1 VTSTE
6 TERPA
11 GRPARG
17 AWPRGSRAF
26 AALCVLGAALSFA
39 SPWLLDLF
47 LSSGALSG
55 AGGEGGR
62 QRLAAAVSEPYTE
75 LWRDLAT
82 AARRAAEGLPEPEE
96 GDEFRRRAFRH
107 LIRLSEEA
115 PVRED
120 APNLILIDPDG
131 EAVAWSGEGLLAEPD
146 PGTVAPRG
154 FDFLAAFGSVTWL
167 AVEPLEEGPRPWR
180 LVAGRS
186 FATDRWPFRPPLGL
200 QARPAFREVRW
211 ALVWPETPVVPEA
224 LVVRAD
230 GGEDG
235 PGAPVP
241 TLVVLPAP
249 DRATIPFW
257 HRPSARLGWGFL
269 AALLLV
275 AAAMWVL
282 RVAFPRRMVPARS
295 RDASPAV
302 LLAGL
307 AGGAGA
313 FCAVLMAGG
322 RPIAAL
328 VLGGGLALAAVTA
341 VYAPGVSRRSV
352 AAGLAAAGSL
362 VVTAGAWALLEGTGG
377 VEPGPAS
384 APDLASRI
392 WPGAD
397 AVALRLGLAAAAFAL
412 FLGVRNRKRSGARP
426 ASDLWAWSGLLALLA
441 AGAAHDLTPLALALL
456 AGGAAA
462 WSVWI
467 GERDLFHPMPA
478 VVLALAAALVG
489 SVGWETAARLEMK
502 RELGRSYLDWMAPPE
517 ADEMAA
523 VEEGLQRYFAGLD
536 LAERVPRS
544 PEGLAR
550 DDLAFFLWRQSPL
563 ARANALSALAVEPL
577 EGAGSAFGF
586 GAPVAPGVEPEWG
599 DVQWIRP
606 APPVWEDEVVSG
618 EAVLRFE
625 GRDWGLARYWLLPRP
640 GFGLVQPAV
649 VEPLELDLLRGRPA
663 VDRVRGLPEPAVYAL
678 YDPSGRAFFSPWTET
693 PPLPTALV
701 DGSRGAHRVETPSG
715 PAWAWA
721 RRARDGIEVI
731 FLPMRAPGEAL
742 ERVGTHA
749 LGTVV
754 ALGVVVGVLLLLA
767 LPRPAFQDLLRR
779 TLRSYSKRLIIVFT
793 CLLLVPLLLLN
804 LVILSDAEERLN
816 RTQRAAGE
824 AAMVSAQRLLGD
836 WVGTFDP
843 GFSFATVIDDA
854 LLKWVSR
861 LVHHEVNLYW
871 GSSIWA
877 SSKPELFAAD
887 LLPERIPGEA
897 FSRLTLQRYDL
908 ASRTNVAPGIE
919 YLELYAPFRI
929 SGGPLEQERLFLSLP
944 LLAQQEEVA
953 RELASLRRRVILSSA
968 ALFGLLIAVGV
979 SLARRFSQ
987 PLEELVEGTRRIAAG
1002 APSLD
1007 LPGSAPSELELAAL
1021 VEAIDE
1027 MAGRIAESRER
1038 LVREKEVVD
1047 RMVESITS
1055 GVVSLDREN
1064 RVVMCNRVAEE
1075 LLGVTVGERL
1085 DEALARSER
1094 LAPVAEE
1101 LARIESGVES
1111 GIRSGDGASVEG
1123 DARFHKATVHLAAA
1137 DGGEDRDW
1145 TLVRVPVPGRGEPT
1159 ALLVVEDATE
1169 VLRGHR
1175 LQAWAEM
1182 ARIIAHEIKNP
1193 LTPLRLSTEHLREV
1207 FRGLPAGER
1216 GRGEAFEE
1224 VFERC
1229 TANILSQ
1236 VDELRSIA
1244 TEFSAF
1250 SSIPTIE
1257 PVPGDLAAAMGELVA
1272 AYGDARTRGVE
1283 VSFERS
1289 NGPEGQASGAG
1300 AAVLAR
1306 FDPRLLG
1313 RAVRN
1318 LIENAVR
1325 ATAGG
1330 GRVVVRVA
1338 AEGDTAA
1345 VSVLDSGPGVAPEL
1359 LARIFDPYFSTH
1371 DTGTGLGLPIAR
1383 RIAEEHGG
1391 SIAARNRPD
1400 GGLEVTV
1407 RIPS

>member
-1 VTSTE
+1 MTE
-6 TERPA
+6 ERPQRRRRE
-11 GRPARG
+11 GPSRPRRRWA
-17 AWPRGSRAF
+17 RAF

-39 SPWLLDLF
+39 APWTLDL
-47 LSSGALSG
+47 LLGWRAA
-55 AGGEGGR
+55 AGGPES
-62 QRLAAAVSEPYTE
+62 LAAAASKDYEEVWRE
-75 LWRDLAT
+75 LAE
-82 AARRAAEGLPEPEE
+82 AAREAAEGLPPPAE
-96 GDEFRRRAFRH
+96 GDEFRRLAFRH
-107 LIRLSEEA
+107 LIRLAEEA
-115 PVRED
+115 PRREH
-120 APNLILIDPDG
+120 APNLLLIDSDG

-146 PGTVAPRG
+146 PGTIAPRG
-154 FDFLAAFGSVTWL
+154 FGFLPAFGSVTWL
-167 AVEPLEEGPRPWR
+167 AIEPLEEGPRPWR

-186 FATDRWPFRPPLGL
+186 FATDRWPFPPPLAL
-200 QARPAFREVRW
+200 AARRPFRDVHW
-211 ALVWPETPVVPEA
+211 SLAWPETPVAEHALQVTASGGAVEGQRVPR
-224 LVVRAD
+224 LVVAPAAD
-230 GGEDG
+230 T
-235 PGAPVP
+235 A
-241 TLVVLPAP
+241 LPP
-249 DRATIPFW
+249 PWRRT
-257 HRPSARLGWGFL
+257 SARVGWGFL
-269 AALLLV
+269 AALFLAAGASWALRLAFPVRLV
-275 AAAMWVL
+275 PRAAAGG
-282 RVAFPRRMVPARS
+282 
-295 RDASPAV
+295 ASPAV
-302 LLAGL
+302 LPAGL

-313 FCAVLMAGG
+313 ACAILAAGG
-322 RPIAAL
+322 RPMAAL
-328 VLGGGLALAAVTA
+328 VLGAGVALVATAAVYARGVARPALSAALAAFGAFVLT
-341 VYAPGVSRRSV
+341 G
-352 AAGLAAAGSL
+352 AAWG
-362 VVTAGAWALLEGTGG
+362 LLETVGG
-377 VEPGPAS
+377 VGPGPAS

-392 WPGAD
+392 WPGPD
-397 AVALRLGLAAAAFAL
+397 AVALRLGLGAAALAL
-412 FLGVRNRKRSGARP
+412 FLWLRPRRRLAGPPEPARRV
-426 ASDLWAWSGLLALLA
+426 ADLWAWIGLVVLLA
-441 AGAAHDLTPLALALL
+441 AGAAHDFAVPALL
-456 AGGAAA
+456 LLGAGAAA
-462 WSVWI
+462 WTVWA
-467 GERDLFHPMPA
+467 GDRDLFRPMT
-478 VVLALAAALVG
+478 VGVLALAAALLA
-489 SVGWETAARLEMK
+489 SVSWETANRLEVK
-502 RELGRSYLDWMAPPE
+502 RELGLAYLDWMAPPE
-517 ADEMAA
+517 PDELA
-523 VEEGLQRYFAGLD
+523 VVEAGLRRYFAGLD

-550 DDLAFFLWRQSPL
+550 DDLAFFLWRESPL
-563 ARANALSALAVEPL
+563 ARANALSALSVEPL
-577 EGAGSAFGF
+577 TGAASAFGF
-586 GAPVAPGVEPEWG
+586 GAPVTAGVEPDWTE
-599 DVQWIRP
+599 VRWIRP

-618 EAVLRFE
+618 EAVLSYGGE
-625 GRDWGLARYWLLPRP
+625 EWALARYWLLPRP

-649 VEPLELDLLRGRPA
+649 VGPLELDLLRGRPA

-678 YDPSGRAFFSPWTET
+678 YDASGRAFFSPWTET
-693 PPLPTALV
+693 PPLPAGLV
-701 DGSRGAHRVETPSG
+701 RAGEGDGERAARPVETPEG

-721 RRARDGIEVI
+721 RAARDGIEVI
-731 FLPMRAPGEAL
+731 FLPVRTPGPAL
-742 ERVGTHA
+742 ERIGTHA
-749 LGTVV
+749 LGTLA
-754 ALGVVVGVLLLLA
+754 ALGAVVGLLVLLA

-804 LVILSDAEERLN
+804 LVILQDAEERLY

-836 WVGTFDP
+836 WVGTFEP

-871 GSSIWA
+871 GSSVWA

-887 LLPERIPGEA
+887 LLPERIPGEV

-908 ASRTNVAPGIE
+908 ASRTNVTPGIE

-929 SGGPLEQERLFLSLP
+929 PGGPMEQERLFLSLP

-953 RELASLRRRVILSSA
+953 RELASLRRRVILAST

-979 SLARRFSQ
+979 GLAGRFSQ

-1007 LPGSAPSELELAAL
+1007 LPGSAPTELELAAL
-1021 VEAIDE
+1021 VEAVDE
-1027 MAGRIAESRER
+1027 MAGRIAESRAR

-1047 RMVESITS
+1047 RMVENITS
-1055 GVVSLDREN
+1055 GIVSLDREH
-1064 RVVMCNRVAEE
+1064 RVLMSNRVAEE

-1085 DEALARSER
+1085 DDALAREAR
-1094 LAPVAEE
+1094 LAPVAAE
-1101 LARIESGVES
+1101 LAEAG
-1111 GIRSGDGASVEG
+1111 GARLE
-1123 DARFHKATVHLAAA
+1123 RLHKATVHLPDAE
-1137 DGGEDRDW
+1137 GGGDREW
-1145 TLVRVPVPGRGEPT
+1145 TLVWVPVPGRGEPT

-1169 VLRGHR
+1169 VLRGQR

-1207 FRGLPAGER
+1207 FRGSRE
-1216 GRGEAFEE
+1216 GRASEEDLAE

-1229 TANILSQ
+1229 TSNILAQ
-1236 VDELRSIA
+1236 VDELRTIA

-1257 PVPGDLAAAMGELVA
+1257 PIPGDLAAAMRELVD

-1283 VSFERS
+1283 VSFERA
-1289 NGPEGQASGAG
+1289 GPETGPVAS
-1300 AAVLAR
+1300 R

-1325 ATAGG
+1325 ATIGG

-1338 AEGDTAA
+1338 AEDGTAA

-1359 LARIFDPYFSTH
+1359 LGRIFDPYFSTH

-1391 SIAARNRPD
+1391 SIAARNRAG

-1407 RIPS
+1407 RIPL